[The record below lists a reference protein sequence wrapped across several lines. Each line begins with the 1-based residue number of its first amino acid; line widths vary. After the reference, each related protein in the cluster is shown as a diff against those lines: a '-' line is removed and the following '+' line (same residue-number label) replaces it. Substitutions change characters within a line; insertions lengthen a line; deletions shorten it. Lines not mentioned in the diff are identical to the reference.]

1 MSSFFACGKSLHFG
15 EAVKSTLIVIQ
26 TQRTKFQTTNIL
38 EEEEKTAN
46 FNPFCSVQKWHLF
59 RTFVWREIVRVG
71 VFFFPSSFPLPRQDW
86 EITYFIKWQH
96 MLCLRREKCM
106 FNPTFLKYKWWHTE
120 QGDRM
125 YEFKRGQI
133 QRFTVLFL
141 CCLVYI
147 EEHHWIFELK
157 VNLEVI

>member
-1 MSSFFACGKSLHFG
+1 MGKACILEKLLNQLLLSFRLKEPNSRPQIYWRRR
-15 EAVKSTLIVIQ
+15 KKQLIVIFSVVYKND
-26 TQRTKFQTTNIL
+26 TSL
-38 EEEEKTAN
+38 ELSSGEKL
-46 FNPFCSVQKWHLF
+46 WEL
-59 RTFVWREIVRVG
+59 G
-71 VFFFPSSFPLPRQDW
+71 FFFPSSFPLPRQEW

-125 YEFKRGQI
+125 YEFTRGQI

-157 VNLEVI
+157 VNLEVT